1 MVWIND
7 MNHPFPI
14 MIQDFEG
21 PLDLLLHLIET
32 QKIPIADIKLAQ
44 ITDQYLAY
52 LRDSLAQQMEVA
64 SEFIV
69 MASTLIAIKARSL
82 LPQPQKK
89 NELIELDEA
98 LEEDLEARLK
108 ERLLAYRAYKEAAI
122 EFKRREQFRQEQSSR
137 MPISLEPYREYPV
150 TADFLAGLTIAKLQK
165 TFQMVVERMLDDP
178 DVEVFRDLESV
189 PMRMARIERRLL
201 LGPVT
206 YYQLLE
212 SNTRK
217 EWVTV
222 FMSLLELIHL
232 RKVMVKQERMFADIW
247 IEKV

>member
-89 NELIELDEA
+89 
-98 LEEDLEARLK
+98 
-108 ERLLAYRAYKEAAI
+108 
-122 EFKRREQFRQEQSSR
+122 
-137 MPISLEPYREYPV
+137 
-150 TADFLAGLTIAKLQK
+150 
-165 TFQMVVERMLDDP
+165 
-178 DVEVFRDLESV
+178 
-189 PMRMARIERRLL
+189 
-201 LGPVT
+201 
-206 YYQLLE
+206 
-212 SNTRK
+212 
-217 EWVTV
+217 
-222 FMSLLELIHL
+222 
-232 RKVMVKQERMFADIW
+232 KVS
-247 IEKV
+247 